1 MVTQRTMNSR
11 PDGCAVQAE
20 NRNRQVKDLPNLLQD
35 AGLSCWQ
42 TPKARRWSF
51 AKTKARVRLDY
62 ETRRGSRRPVSGP
75 PRPTRAPGRIISL
88 QLDLFSSIHQP
99 LAQAA

>member
-1 MVTQRTMNSR
+1 MNNR

-20 NRNRQVKDLPNLLQD
+20 NRTRQTRALPNLLQD

-62 ETRRGSRRPVSGP
+62 DTRRGTRRPVSGP
-75 PRPTRAPGRIISL
+75 PQPQPQPQRAPVRTISV